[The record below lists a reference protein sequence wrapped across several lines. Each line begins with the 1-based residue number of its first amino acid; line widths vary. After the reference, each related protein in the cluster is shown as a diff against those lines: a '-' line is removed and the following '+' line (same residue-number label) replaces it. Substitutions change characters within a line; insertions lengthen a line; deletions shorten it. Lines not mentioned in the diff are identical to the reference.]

1 MRTVSSSTLLTL
13 TLLIAAA
20 VSVSASDK
28 DEKQT
33 TKTNENENNNH
44 HDTTTTTYGLDVSFP
59 IQRPVSVNYPWL
71 AHNNQDNVVTPRRYQ
86 DMPLQPLGNRQQLY
100 LEHLDGCRQH
110 YAPTNQATK
119 CDLYEYD
126 RMLMNNR
133 QPTSMVNLTEVGFQK
148 IRAPPKLKALI
159 DAFWTQNSD
168 KGKPEQWGAGNSYVN
183 HWNNPTELVSVD
195 DKGLRGSG
203 ATLKRHIWEAA
214 SATLEAWTAQEL
226 QPCSL
231 YGIRVYHE
239 GAIMLPHV
247 DRLPLV
253 ASAMIAVAQ
262 DVDEPWPTEVYDHDG
277 NAHNVTLD
285 PGDMLLFESHSVIH
299 GHPFPLQGRYVALI
313 FIHFE
318 PTGQAFGKNETSGS
332 YYYLRGKSGEETESD
347 TAEDS
352 KEQSSSSKSK
362 SKKTKKSH
370 SELDHEYHEHAQ
382 QGFGGQSSAM
392 DLGLPPYIQRAS
404 PEEEHWRK
412 QHPTGWSPVRNIN
425 FYLMVTLFTDCVLT
439 LIFHSGSLLNQ
450 QPYPTIPPEGH
461 LAAMNGNIN
470 ELEQALLKKNK
481 QELLTERDAQGW
493 QVLHQ
498 GVAAGNEAIV
508 KLLVTS
514 GAELNARTHGGYGE
528 TPLRIAEQRLGVLH
542 PIVTYLK
549 SLGALSIGP
558 EL

>member
-1 MRTVSSSTLLTL
+1 MRTVSSRFLLTL

-20 VSVSASDK
+20 ISVAASDNNE
-28 DEKQT
+28 EKQT
-33 TKTNENENNNH
+33 TTNENENNNH
-44 HDTTTTTYGLDVSFP
+44 QDTTTTTYGLDVSFP

-71 AHNNQDNVVTPRRYQ
+71 PHNMNQNENNNVPRRYQ

-110 YAPTNQATK
+110 YAKTDAASK

-133 QPTSMVNLTEVGFQK
+133 QPMSMVNLTETGFQK

-159 DAFWTQNSD
+159 DDFWTQNSQ

-183 HWNNPTELVSVD
+183 HWNRPTELVSVD

-231 YGIRVYHE
+231 YGIRVYQQ

-253 ASAMIAVAQ
+253 VSAMIAVAQ
-262 DVDEPWPTEVYDHDG
+262 DVDEPWPTEVYDHSG
-277 NAHNVTLD
+277 QAHNVTLE

-299 GHPFPLQGRYVALI
+299 GHPFPLEGRYVALI

-318 PTGQAFGKNETSGS
+318 PTGHAFGKNETSGS
-332 YYYLRGKSGEETESD
+332 YYYLRGEKEETE
-347 TAEDS
+347 TEA
-352 KEQSSSSKSK
+352 QSSSSSNK

-370 SELDHEYHEHAQ
+370 SDLDHEYHEHAQ

-392 DLGLPPYIQRAS
+392 ELGLPPYIQRAS

-461 LAAMNGNIN
+461 LAAMNGNID

-508 KLLVTS
+508 KLLVTN

-528 TPLRIAEQRLGVLH
+528 TPLRLAEQRLGLLH
-542 PIVTYLK
+542 PIVKYLK